1 MDDCLDMLS
10 GMKYFSTLNLAIG
23 YWQVAISPESKEQT
37 AFIIHEVLYK
47 FDVMPFGLCNTPATF
62 QRLMGKVL
70 SRLIP
75 KKCMLYIDDIL
86 VMGHTF

>member
-10 GMKYFSTLNLAIG
+10 EMSYFSTSDLASG
-23 YWQVAISPESKEQT
+23 YWHVSMSPESKEKT
-37 AFIIHEVLYK
+37 AFITHEKLKEFNVI
-47 FDVMPFGLCNTPATF
+47 PFELCNAPATF

-75 KKCMLYIDDIL
+75 KGVWCTLTTY
-86 VMGHTF
+86 